1 MSNQRDAMVNKLRQ
15 LGYAGVLLL
24 CCTSCSTH
32 DVNPLN
38 PMPQTQTMQYAKGTF
53 DVKVTPQEDKTGDA
67 AFGHLLLE
75 KQLQGDLV
83 GTSRGQML
91 GANTGVEGSAGY
103 VAVERITGVL
113 HGRSG
118 SFILQHVGLMGRG
131 QTQLDIKV
139 LPDSG
144 TEQLQG
150 LTGTMRIRIE
160 QGQHYYELEYALPE

>member
-1 MSNQRDAMVNKLRQ
+1 MVNKLRQ
-15 LGYAGVLLL
+15 LGYAGLLL
-24 CCTSCSTH
+24 ISAAGCATH
-32 DVNPLN
+32 LTPLTNPT
-38 PMPQTQTMQYAKGTF
+38 PQTQTMQYAKGTF

-91 GANTGVEGSAGY
+91 GANTAVAGSAGY
-103 VAVERITGVL
+103 VAVERITGTL

-160 QGQHYYELEYALPE
+160 QGQHYYEFEYALPE

>member
-1 MSNQRDAMVNKLRQ
+1 MVNKLSQ
-15 LGYAGVLLL
+15 MGYAGLLL
-24 CCTSCSTH
+24 VSCCGCSTPTH
-32 DVNPLN
+32 VANLPT
-38 PMPQTQTMQYAKGTF
+38 PMPQTPTLHYATGSF

-91 GANTGVEGSAGY
+91 GANTAVEGSAGY
-103 VAVERITGVL
+103 VAVERITGTL

-144 TEQLQG
+144 TGQLQG
-150 LTGTMRIRIE
+150 LSGTMRIRIE
-160 QGQHYYELEYALPE
+160 QGQHYYDFEYSLSE